1 MKKAIVIPLA
11 LLAFMPGL
19 FAQPSNSSDTV
30 QMEVTTGPVTLTPSQ
45 PASLSNAS
53 DNNVNISEFDSN
65 GDGELSRREIPA
77 SDKLTHEFHLVDFNH
92 NGFITGTELEK
103 ANWR

>member
-19 FAQPSNSSDTV
+19 FAQSSNSSDTV
-30 QMEVTTGPVTLTPSQ
+30 QMEVTTGPVTLTSSQ

-77 SDKLTHEFHLVDFNH
+77 SDQLTHEFHLVDFNH